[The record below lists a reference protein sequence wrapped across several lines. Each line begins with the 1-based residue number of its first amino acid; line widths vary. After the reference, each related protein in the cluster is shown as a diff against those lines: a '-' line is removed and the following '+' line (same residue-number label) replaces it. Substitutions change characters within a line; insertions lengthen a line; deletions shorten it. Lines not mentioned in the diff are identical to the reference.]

1 MTTLSPKLLDIFD
14 ALAPFGEIGTC
25 LCAAAGEGAFESPTE
40 LRAICTRLGL
50 PQARAGEVERALLAG
65 LRVGI
70 FRKISALNWQ
80 TDNAEVAREAA
91 PLLHG
96 ASLYRSRVHQD
107 DNSAQVVLTTPPAP
121 SQMATQLESMLAGSW
136 GLRDTREL
144 LPSIAESALSSFSI
158 MTPYMD
164 EVGADI
170 VLNLFDRTKAPEK
183 FLILRTGSDGNP
195 PPGLLGIR
203 SQLEAKNVKILNY
216 RIDRPDSAGNETFHA
231 KVVLADAVEAY
242 VGSLNMHKWSF
253 EYSLEMGFFVRGK
266 AAARVADVLRAIRA
280 VSCPMPP

>member
-1 MTTLSPKLLDIFD
+1 
-14 ALAPFGEIGTC
+14 
-25 LCAAAGEGAFESPTE
+25 
-40 LRAICTRLGL
+40 
-50 PQARAGEVERALLAG
+50 
-65 LRVGI
+65 
-70 FRKISALNWQ
+70 
-80 TDNAEVAREAA
+80 
-91 PLLHG
+91 
-96 ASLYRSRVHQD
+96 
-107 DNSAQVVLTTPPAP
+107 
-121 SQMATQLESMLAGSW
+121 MATQLESMLAGSW